1 MALVLTADVVDQQL
15 TNYLECHGIRQQF
28 GAQERILVCL
38 TADSNAEEMIAT
50 AQLIALRFYA
60 ELVIVNV
67 DQPETSS
74 VDRAALDEKLSMA
87 RAAGAR
93 VEILHGRDPIAT
105 VMAFARARGM
115 TQVFIGHSRRSPF
128 WSRMFGTSVDRLV
141 RLSRGLDIRIFPN
154 RQ

>member
-1 MALVLTADVVDQQL
+1 
-15 TNYLECHGIRQQF
+15 
-28 GAQERILVCL
+28 
-38 TADSNAEEMIAT
+38 MIAT

-60 ELVIVNV
+60 ELVVVNV
-67 DQPETSS
+67 DQPEISS
-74 VDRAALDEKLSMA
+74 VDRAALDEKLGLA

-105 VMAFARARGM
+105 VMAFVRARGM

-141 RLSRGLDIRIFPN
+141 RLSRGLDVRIFPN